1 MHIYDKVKPKLRTYV
16 HVRVLYAYIGSKYE
30 YFRTMTYMDNCH
42 VPCFLLKI
50 AELAVS
56 SDTWIKN
63 YFGVKSAT
71 SNLTDNDFHLMIL
84 ERVTW
89 TIWCNMD
96 FTYFPVDKQ
105 VM

>member
-1 MHIYDKVKPKLRTYV
+1 MNLK
-16 HVRVLYAYIGSKYE
+16 
-30 YFRTMTYMDNCH
+30 
-42 VPCFLLKI
+42 LKI